1 MSTNEDNN
9 PMLEQTTP
17 AVSPG
22 NYSPVTVTVD
32 DTVGGVF
39 LGILA
44 LILLVGW
51 MRSEARYRKLLAQ
64 QKTTNESH
72 SNEK

>member
-1 MSTNEDNN
+1 MSTNEDNI
-9 PMLEQTTP
+9 PMLAQTTP
-17 AVSPG
+17 PVSPG

-51 MRSEARYRKLLAQ
+51 MRSEARYRKLLTQ
-64 QKTTNESH
+64 QKTATS
-72 SNEK
+72 K

>member
-1 MSTNEDNN
+1 MNETQ
-9 PMLEQTTP
+9 LTP
-17 AVSPG
+17 IPEDRTPSVSPG
-22 NYSPVTVTVD
+22 NYSPVTVTVN

-51 MRSEARYRKLLAQ
+51 ISSEARYRKLLTQ
-64 QKTTNESH
+64 QKTATS
-72 SNEK
+72 K